1 MFKNNRSRSA
11 AGKVEQTDV
20 ALLGL
25 AGVSLVSLVF
35 YLWSGDEREAQ
46 LIPASPTELALSGTE
61 QGARVELS
69 LPPAEL
75 QAVTA
80 IDADS
85 SSAEAAAHRRQS
97 IFSESNVQSHDP
109 LYEQRVHTGLKW
121 AHQRFLREPH
131 EGHAWM
137 LATKLMM
144 VDLDMAGEAVVL
156 EHVYESPGKL
166 VEDFERGEFEDD
178 LASRDRESLHF
189 MAGQNEL
196 RRYHAKHER
205 FPLLKEV
212 MDLRQAKR
220 MKEMEASMTL
230 TQDQLDNPDLRLVPW
245 DLQQSIL
252 AEAAARLALFEG

>member
-1 MFKNNRSRSA
+1 
-11 AGKVEQTDV
+11 
-20 ALLGL
+20 
-25 AGVSLVSLVF
+25 
-35 YLWSGDEREAQ
+35 
-46 LIPASPTELALSGTE
+46 
-61 QGARVELS
+61 
-69 LPPAEL
+69 
-75 QAVTA
+75 
-80 IDADS
+80 
-85 SSAEAAAHRRQS
+85 
-97 IFSESNVQSHDP
+97 
-109 LYEQRVHTGLKW
+109 
-121 AHQRFLREPH
+121 
-131 EGHAWM
+131 
-137 LATKLMM
+137 MM

-166 VEDFERGEFEDD
+166 VEDLERGEFEDD

-205 FPLLKEV
+205 FPLLKKV